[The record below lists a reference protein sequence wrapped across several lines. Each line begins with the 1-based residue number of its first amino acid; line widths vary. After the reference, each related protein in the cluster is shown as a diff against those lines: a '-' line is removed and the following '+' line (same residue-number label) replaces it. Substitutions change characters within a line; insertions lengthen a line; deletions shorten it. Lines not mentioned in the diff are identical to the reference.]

1 MWRGLII
8 FATYNLIVKS
18 IFNTF
23 LLAAG
28 LSCLLISCGAS
39 RKTARRDV
47 EAPVRSYQP
56 LSEKALQKKYA
67 ARLQAS
73 PGDLD
78 NTRLYYFID
87 EWYGTPY
94 RYGGNTRSGVDC
106 SGFVVQL
113 YTKVFNSMLP
123 RTAAQQFDASKKIKK
138 AKKLEEGDLVFFND
152 NRGKIS
158 HVGVYLMNNFFVHS
172 GTGSGVIIGNL
183 EDDYWREHFVAG
195 GKRR

>member
-1 MWRGLII
+1 ML
-8 FATYNLIVKS
+8 VKS
-18 IFNTF
+18 ICHTF

-47 EAPVRSYQP
+47 ESPVRTYQP

-67 ARLQAS
+67 AKLQAG

-94 RYGGNTRSGVDC
+94 RYGGNTRSGIDC

-113 YTKVFNSMLP
+113 YTKVFNSNLP
-123 RTAAQQFDASKKIKK
+123 RTARQQFEASKKIKK

-152 NRGKIS
+152 GRGKIS
-158 HVGVYLMNNFFVHS
+158 HVGVYLMNNFFVHA
-172 GTGSGVIIGNL
+172 GTGSGVIIANL
-183 EDDYWREHFVAG
+183 EDDYWREHFVSG
-195 GKRR
+195 GKRP